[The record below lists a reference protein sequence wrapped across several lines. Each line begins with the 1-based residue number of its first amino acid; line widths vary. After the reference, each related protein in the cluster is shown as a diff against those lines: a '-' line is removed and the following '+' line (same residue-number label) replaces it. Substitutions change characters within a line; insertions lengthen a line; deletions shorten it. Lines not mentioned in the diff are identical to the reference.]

1 MARPQPDRV
10 AEPVVQRLR
19 IRYAKR
25 GRLRFSS
32 HRDFQR
38 AFERAVRRAGIPVA
52 YSAGFSPHP
61 RISYTNAAPT
71 GIGSEA
77 EYLEMALTRAV
88 DLASVQAALD
98 AALPPDLDIVDV
110 IEARSSDFADRMEAS
125 VWRIELPGATAEV
138 AQDAV
143 SLLLAAEVAEVSRLT
158 KQGIRTFDV
167 RSAVLRLTVESRSE
181 DNCAILRLVV
191 RHTTP
196 AVRPDDV
203 LQALASVGSLT
214 LATPP
219 RVTRCSQGPL
229 TADASDVSDP
239 FAPDRV

>member
-38 AFERAVRRAGIPVA
+38 AFERAVRRAGVPVA
-52 YSAGFSPHP
+52 FSAGFSPHP
-61 RISYTNAAPT
+61 RISYANAAPT

-77 EYLEMALTRAV
+77 EYLEIALTRACDV
-88 DLASVQAALD
+88 VRVQQVLD
-98 AALPPDLDIVDV
+98 TALPTDLDIVEIV
-110 IEARSSDFADRMEAS
+110 EAHTADFAERLEAS
-125 VWRIELPGATAEV
+125 VWSIEVFDVLTEDV
-138 AQDAV
+138 AHAV
-143 SLLLAAEVAEVSRLT
+143 AALLAAEAAEVTRLT
-158 KQGIRTFDV
+158 KQGLRTFDV
-167 RSAVLRLTVESRSE
+167 RHAILDLVQESSSE
-181 DNCAILRLVV
+181 PNCAILRLVV

-203 LQALASVGSLT
+203 LQALVSVGSLT
-214 LATPP
+214 VLTPP

-229 TADASDVSDP
+229 TADARDVSDP

>member
-38 AFERAVRRAGIPVA
+38 AFERAVRRAGVPIA
-52 YSAGFSPHP
+52 FSAGFSPHP
-61 RISYTNAAPT
+61 RISYANAAPT

-77 EYLEMALTRAV
+77 EYLEIALTHACDTDRV
-88 DLASVQAALD
+88 RQVLD
-98 AALPPDLDIVDV
+98 DALPADLDIVEV
-110 IEARSSDFADRMEAS
+110 IEARTPDFAERLEAS
-125 VWRIELPGATAEV
+125 VWRIELFDLPEQQVARAVTALLAAGTAEV
-138 AQDAV
+138 T
-143 SLLLAAEVAEVSRLT
+143 RLT
-158 KQGIRTFDV
+158 KQGLRTFDV
-167 RSAVLRLTVESRSE
+167 RHAIVDLTQESSFAP
-181 DNCAILRLVV
+181 DCAILRLVV

-203 LQALASVGSLT
+203 LQALASVGSL
-214 LATPP
+214 AVQTPA

-229 TADASDVSDP
+229 TADARDVSDP

>member
-38 AFERAVRRAGIPVA
+38 AFERAVRRAGVPVA
-52 YSAGFSPHP
+52 FSAGFSPHP
-61 RISYTNAAPT
+61 RISYANAAPT

-77 EYLEMALTRAV
+77 EYLEIALTRTCDVEQVRAV
-88 DLASVQAALD
+88 LD
-98 AALPPDLDIVDV
+98 AALPVDLDVVEV
-110 IEARSSDFADRMEAS
+110 IEARSPDFAERFEAS
-125 VWRIELPGATAEV
+125 VWRIECFDIDV
-138 AQDAV
+138 AAV
-143 SLLLAAEVAEVSRLT
+143 EEAVAALLAADEVQVSRLT
-158 KQGIRTFDV
+158 KQGVRTFDV
-167 RSAVLRLTVESRSE
+167 RHAVLGLGVGSSF
-181 DNCAILRLVV
+181 DANCAILRLVV

-203 LQALASVGSLT
+203 LQALTSVGSLT
-214 LATPP
+214 MVTPP

-229 TADASDVSDP
+229 TVDANDVSDP

>member
-38 AFERAVRRAGIPVA
+38 AFERAVRRAGVPVA
-52 YSAGFSPHP
+52 FSAGFSPHP
-61 RISYTNAAPT
+61 RISYANAAPT

-77 EYLEMALTRAV
+77 EYLEIALTRACDAERV
-88 DLASVQAALD
+88 RAVLD
-98 AALPPDLDIVDV
+98 SALPPDLDIIEV
-110 IEARSSDFADRMEAS
+110 IEARTPDFADRLEAS
-125 VWRIELPGATAEV
+125 VWRIELFDLHADDVRAAVAALLARESAEV
-138 AQDAV
+138 T
-143 SLLLAAEVAEVSRLT
+143 RLT
-158 KQGIRTFDV
+158 KQGLRTFDV
-167 RSAVLRLTVESRSE
+167 RHAMLDLREESSSE
-181 DNCAILRLVV
+181 ANCAILRLVV

-203 LQALASVGSLT
+203 LQALASVGSLAV
-214 LATPP
+214 LTPP

-229 TADASDVSDP
+229 TADARDVSDP

>member
-10 AEPVVQRLR
+10 AEPIVQRLR

-38 AFERAVRRAGIPVA
+38 AFERAVRRAGVPVA
-52 YSAGFSPHP
+52 FSAGFSPHP
-61 RISYTNAAPT
+61 RISYANAAPT

-77 EYLEMALTRAV
+77 EYLEIALTARC
-88 DLASVQAALD
+88 DIERVQVALD
-98 AALPPDLDIVDV
+98 KALPPDLDIVEV
-110 IEARSSDFADRMEAS
+110 IEARTPDFAERLEAS
-125 VWRIELPGATAEV
+125 VWQIECFDVEQTAVES
-138 AQDAV
+138 AMAA
-143 SLLLAAEVAEVSRLT
+143 LLAAETAEVSRLT
-158 KQGIRTFDV
+158 KQGMRTFDV
-167 RSAVLRLTVESRSE
+167 RGAVLDLRLESYSE
-181 DNCAILRLVV
+181 EKCAILRLVV

-203 LQALASVGSLT
+203 LQALTGVGSLT
-214 LATPP
+214 MVTPP

-229 TADASDVSDP
+229 TADARDVSDP

>member
-38 AFERAVRRAGIPVA
+38 AFERAVRRAGVPVA
-52 YSAGFSPHP
+52 FSAGFSPHP
-61 RISYTNAAPT
+61 RISYANAAPT

-77 EYLEMALTRAV
+77 EYLEIALTRPCDV
-88 DLASVQAALD
+88 GQVQRVLD
-98 AALPPDLDIVDV
+98 KALPADLDIVEV
-110 IEARSSDFADRMEAS
+110 IEARSPDFAERLEAS
-125 VWRIELPGATAEV
+125 VWRMECFDVDPVV
-138 AQDAV
+138 AQTAV
-143 SLLLAAEVAEVSRLT
+143 DVLLASEIAEVSRLT
-158 KQGIRTFDV
+158 KQGMRTFDV
-167 RSAVLRLTVESRSE
+167 RHAVLDLVVESSSAP
-181 DNCAILRLVV
+181 DCAILRLVV

-203 LQALASVGSLT
+203 LQALGSVGSLA
-214 LATPP
+214 LVTPA

-229 TADASDVSDP
+229 TADARDVSDP

>member
-10 AEPVVQRLR
+10 AVPVVQRLR

-38 AFERAVRRAGIPVA
+38 AFERAVRRAGVPVA
-52 YSAGFSPHP
+52 FSAGFSPHP
-61 RISYTNAAPT
+61 RISYANAAPT

-77 EYLEMALTRAV
+77 EYLEIGLTDRCDV
-88 DLASVQAALD
+88 DRVRAALD
-98 AALPPDLDIVDV
+98 RALPPDLDIVEV
-110 IEARSSDFADRMEAS
+110 LEARTPDFAERLEAS
-125 VWRIELPGATAEV
+125 VWQIECFDVDFGALEA
-138 AQDAV
+138 AV
-143 SLLLAAEVAEVSRLT
+143 EALLVSASVEVSRMT
-158 KQGIRTFDV
+158 KQGMRTFDV
-167 RSAVLRLTVESRSE
+167 RNAILDLRFESSSDE
-181 DNCAILRLVV
+181 KCAILRLVA

-203 LQALASVGSLT
+203 LQALVSVGSLT
-214 LATPP
+214 MATPP

-229 TADASDVSDP
+229 TADARDVSDP
-239 FAPDRV
+239 LAPDRV

>member
-38 AFERAVRRAGIPVA
+38 AFERAVRRAGVPVA
-52 YSAGFSPHP
+52 FSAGFSPHP
-61 RISYTNAAPT
+61 RISYANAAPT

-77 EYLEMALTRAV
+77 EYLEIALTRPCDV
-88 DLASVQAALD
+88 GNVQRVLD
-98 AALPPDLDIVDV
+98 RALPPDLDIVEV
-110 IEARSSDFADRMEAS
+110 VEARTPDFAERLEAS
-125 VWRIELPGATAEV
+125 VWRIECFDIDSHVIAAAVDALLRA
-138 AQDAV
+138 DAV
-143 SLLLAAEVAEVSRLT
+143 EVSRLT

-167 RSAVLRLTVESRSE
+167 RHAVLDLALESSSQP
-181 DNCAILRLVV
+181 NCAILRLVV

-214 LATPP
+214 METPA

-229 TADASDVSDP
+229 TADTRDVSDP

>member
-10 AEPVVQRLR
+10 AEPIAQRLR

-38 AFERAVRRAGIPVA
+38 AFERAVRRAAVPVA
-52 YSAGFSPHP
+52 FSAGFSPHP
-61 RISYTNAAPT
+61 RISYANAAPT

-77 EYLEMALTRAV
+77 EYLEIALTARC
-88 DLASVQAALD
+88 DIDRVQQALD
-98 AALPPDLDIVDV
+98 RALPPDLDIVEIV
-110 IEARSSDFADRMEAS
+110 EARTADFAERLEAS
-125 VWRIELPGATAEV
+125 VWSVECFDISTEQANAAV
-138 AQDAV
+138 DA
-143 SLLLAAEVAEVSRLT
+143 LLARDTVEVSRVT
-158 KQGIRTFDV
+158 KQGLRTFDA
-167 RSAVLRLTVESRSE
+167 RQAVLDLRVESSSAA
-181 DNCAILRLVV
+181 NCAILRLVV

-203 LQALASVGSLT
+203 LQALVSVGSL
-214 LATPP
+214 AMETPP

-229 TADASDVSDP
+229 TADARDVSDP

>member
-38 AFERAVRRAGIPVA
+38 AFERAVRRAGVPVA
-52 YSAGFSPHP
+52 FSAGFSPHP
-61 RISYTNAAPT
+61 RISYANAAPT

-77 EYLEMALTRAV
+77 EYLEIALTRACDV
-88 DLASVQAALD
+88 VRVQQVLD
-98 AALPPDLDIVDV
+98 AALPADLDIVEIV
-110 IEARSSDFADRMEAS
+110 EAHTADFAERLEAS
-125 VWRIELPGATAEV
+125 VWSIEVFDVLTEDV
-138 AQDAV
+138 AHAV
-143 SLLLAAEVAEVSRLT
+143 AALLAAEAAEVTRLT
-158 KQGIRTFDV
+158 KQGLRTFDV
-167 RSAVLRLTVESRSE
+167 RHAILDLVQESSSE
-181 DNCAILRLVV
+181 PNCAILRLVV

-203 LQALASVGSLT
+203 LQALVSVGSLT
-214 LATPP
+214 VLTPP

-229 TADASDVSDP
+229 TADARDVSDP

>member
-10 AEPVVQRLR
+10 VEPVVQRLR

-38 AFERAVRRAGIPVA
+38 AFERAVRRAGVPVA
-52 YSAGFSPHP
+52 FSAGFSPHP
-61 RISYTNAAPT
+61 RISYANAAPT

-77 EYLEMALTRAV
+77 EYLEIALTTRCDVARV
-88 DLASVQAALD
+88 HAALD
-98 AALPPDLDIVDV
+98 KALPPDLDIVEV
-110 IEARSSDFADRMEAS
+110 IEAKTPDFVERLQAS
-125 VWRIELPGATAEV
+125 VWQIECFDVQPSDIDLAIERLLTAET
-138 AQDAV
+138 
-143 SLLLAAEVAEVSRLT
+143 AEVSRLT

-167 RSAVLRLTVESRSE
+167 RPAVLDLHVESYSE
-181 DNCAILRLVV
+181 ENCAILRLVV

-203 LQALASVGSLT
+203 LQALTGVGSLT
-214 LATPP
+214 MVTPP

-229 TADASDVSDP
+229 TADARDVSDP